1 MRYRFQLLT
10 HRSFVWK
17 ASSFGGQASVGWCRF
32 VLCQLAKRALY
43 FPEFLSLKVLGE
55 YGPRSCLAPCA
66 WDFHIC
72 SYVGAGGMALL
83 LLCSSVLSLVTC
95 CWLTLW
101 LLARCLG
108 SHAPPPNAPSTP
120 SSRLWVQG
128 QMDVVM
134 WWRLWGRGFQLLFIV
149 FYNRR
154 KIRYRRLRTYRK
166 LIKNHL

>member
-108 SHAPPPNAPSTP
+108 SHAPPPTPRAPRP
-120 SSRLWVQG
+120 PVCECRARWMLWCGGGCEGVVFSSSS
-128 QMDVVM
+128 
-134 WWRLWGRGFQLLFIV
+134 
-149 FYNRR
+149 
-154 KIRYRRLRTYRK
+154 
-166 LIKNHL
+166 